1 MKKFNF
7 LHLFSPRQSS
17 CKHGS
22 ALGLSKTLCK
32 LLLVAIITLSF
43 AACGDKDKGS
53 GTPATP
59 EPPVIPDLPP
69 LDPSG
74 KITLDNLAG
83 EWKLTQWTVDSEFS
97 NNIYL
102 EILADNTFVLYEDIT
117 SHGFS
122 KMTGTF
128 AFDNDANTISGTY
141 TNGRAW
147 GSSYTIAMPDVMTM
161 RWTAIGKD
169 DTSVYTRTVIP
180 SDIVQTSRA
189 AQDDEGFPF
198 L

>member
-53 GTPATP
+53 GTPAA
-59 EPPVIPDLPP
+59 PVAPTIA
-69 LDPSG
+69 
-74 KITLDNLAG
+74 NLVG
-83 EWKLTQWTVDSEFS
+83 EWKLAEWTVDSEFS

-141 TNGRAW
+141 TNGTAW

-180 SDIVQTSRA
+180 SDIVRTSRA
-189 AQDDEGFPF
+189 ASTDEGFPF